1 MIPTG
6 PRVKNKEAEK
16 NGKRTEEAGGGKA
29 RKIGCWGGGFCHYRS
44 SRSLG
49 VAISSVT
56 AANAFP
62 AFVRSFYLFF
72 VYFIFFLGA
81 LQVHVRFFLLYW

>member
-29 RKIGCWGGGFCHYRS
+29 RKTGCWGGGLL
-44 SRSLG
+44 SLP
-49 VAISSVT
+49 
-56 AANAFP
+56 FK
-62 AFVRSFYLFF
+62 
-72 VYFIFFLGA
+72 
-81 LQVHVRFFLLYW
+81 